1 MPQKICDT
9 INSDL
14 KKLGKNNKKNKIFIT
29 GLAFKGSP
37 ETSDLRNS
45 TSLEIFNILKKEKKN
60 IIYVHDYVLEKMK
73 NKTKNLN
80 FINLDQG
87 FKNSDVVLILN
98 NHKNYE
104 AISHSL
110 LSKIKKNT
118 IVFDAWQMLYE
129 KLINDK
135 NIIYR
140 YV

>member
-135 NIIYR
+135 NFIYR

>member
-1 MPQKICDT
+1 MKHIY
-9 INSDL
+9 
-14 KKLGKNNKKNKIFIT
+14 IT
-29 GLAFKGSP
+29 KYK
-37 ETSDLRNS
+37 D
-45 TSLEIFNILKKEKKN
+45 
-60 IIYVHDYVLEKMK
+60 
-73 NKTKNLN
+73 
-80 FINLDQG
+80 
-87 FKNSDVVLILN
+87 
-98 NHKNYE
+98 KNYE

>member
-1 MPQKICDT
+1 MIKI
-9 INSDL
+9 
-14 KKLGKNNKKNKIFIT
+14 
-29 GLAFKGSP
+29 
-37 ETSDLRNS
+37 
-45 TSLEIFNILKKEKKN
+45 
-60 IIYVHDYVLEKMK
+60 
-73 NKTKNLN
+73 LN

-104 AISHSL
+104 EISHSL